1 MMVNGKMVGPMA
13 LVKFMEG
20 MVFIIKEVLFKE
32 LLHFKRE
39 FSSIQM
45 GHTTR
50 EHLRTTLFGAL
61 ANLFT
66 NPMALLMPVSGKKI
80 NQMGAD

>member
-1 MMVNGKMVGPMA
+1 MMVNGKMAGPMA
-13 LVKFMEG
+13 LVKFMGG
-20 MVFIIKEVLFKE
+20 MVFIIKGLLFKE
-32 LLHFKRE
+32 LLLFKRE

-66 NPMALLMPVSGKKI
+66 NPMALLMQVSGKKI